1 MGEHNRAL
9 RAARERMPS
18 RTAPGEYMTRAELAD
33 AVNRYLWESTGR
45 RFDLDDHLIGKWE
58 RGVVRYPIRE
68 YRAALRAV
76 LDVATDTELG
86 FRPPTRLADVASTT
100 VVAAAEGDGA
110 DVPIAANLGDDDEM
124 NRRELLRL
132 FSMTGATLAL
142 PPLADAMGAVDTD
155 RMAAVAAGD
164 SAPDAAAVDDF
175 ARLNDHLWQVYGL
188 TPQKKSVLSLVR
200 DQLGVLCD
208 GLSRARARERPRLC
222 RLVSEL
228 YQLTGEV
235 FFDADQYADA
245 AQCYVLASTAAQEA
259 KAHDLWAAAM
269 TRHAFVPIYGQQTS
283 KAMPMLDLAAGL
295 ARRGDPTLPTRHW
308 VAAVQA
314 EVSASVGD
322 AQRCERDLDAAAD
335 VVNLAPTRDNRG
347 WLRFEGSR
355 LPEQR
360 GTCMV
365 ALGRLD
371 DAESALTDALS
382 QASTTRRRAGVLTDL
397 ALLSARRGD
406 HHSVVARLDEAI
418 SAARAT
424 ESAYIT
430 RKLHTARAEL
440 KPLLRDPHIRR
451 ADGEIGQLG
460 RSLNSAEVRQ
470 P

>member
-1 MGEHNRAL
+1 LGEHNRAL

-18 RTAPGEYMTRAELAD
+18 RNTPGEYTTRAELAE
-33 AVNRYLWESTGR
+33 AVNQYLWETTGR

-76 LDVATDTELG
+76 LAADTDAELG
-86 FRPPTRLADVASTT
+86 FYPPAHRAVLAAPA
-100 VVAAAEGDGA
+100 VVVDEGDGA
-110 DVPIAANLGDDDEM
+110 DVPRTAGLGDDDEM

-132 FSMTGATLAL
+132 FSMTGAALAL
-142 PPLADAMGAVDTD
+142 PPLADPTDSVDLVDAD

-164 SAPDAAAVDDF
+164 SAPDAAVVDDF
-175 ARLNDHLWQVYGL
+175 ARLNAHLWEVYGL
-188 TPQKKSVLSLVR
+188 TPQKKSLLSLVR

-208 GLSRARARERPRLC
+208 ALSRAPARERPHLC

-245 AQCYVLASTAAQEA
+245 AQCYLLASTAAQEA
-259 KAHDLWAAAM
+259 NAYDLWAAAM
-269 TRHAFVPIYGQQTS
+269 TRHAFVPIYGQQPN

-295 ARRGDPTLPTRHW
+295 AHRGDSALPTRHW
-308 VAAVQA
+308 VAAVRA
-314 EVSASVGD
+314 EVSAGIGD
-322 AQRCERDLDAAAD
+322 GHQCERDLATAAD
-335 VVNLAPTRDNRG
+335 VVHLTSAPQRAG
-347 WLRFEGSR
+347 WLRFDGSR
-355 LPEQR
+355 MPEQR

-406 HHSVVARLDEAI
+406 HRAVVARLDETI

-424 ESAYIT
+424 ESAFIT
-430 RKLHTARAEL
+430 RKLHAARAEL
-440 KPLLRDPHIRR
+440 KPLLRNPHIRR
-451 ADGEIGQLG
+451 VDDEIGQLG
-460 RSLNSAEVRQ
+460 SSRNPAGTR
-470 P
+470 

>member
-1 MGEHNRAL
+1 MREPNDAL

-18 RTAPGEYMTRAELAD
+18 RLAPGEPMTRTELAD
-33 AVNRYLWESTGR
+33 AVNAWLWEATDR
-45 RFDLDDHLIGKWE
+45 RFELDDHLIGKWE

-76 LDVATDTELG
+76 LDVDTDAELG
-86 FRPPTRLADVASTT
+86 FRPPTHRAVATAT
-100 VVAAAEGDGA
+100 VVGEGDGA
-110 DVPIAANLGDDDEM
+110 DVPKTASLGDDDEM

-142 PPLADAMGAVDTD
+142 PPLADAVDAD
-155 RMAAVAAGD
+155 RMVAVAAGN
-164 SAPDAAAVDDF
+164 SAPDATVVDDF
-175 ARLNDHLWQVYGL
+175 ARLNAHLWHVYGL
-188 TPQKKSVLSLVR
+188 TPQKKSILSLVR
-200 DQLGVLCD
+200 SQLGVLCD
-208 GLSRARARERPRLC
+208 GLSRAPARERTSLC

-245 AQCYVLASTAAQEA
+245 AQCYLLASTAAQEA

-269 TRHAFVPIYGQQTS
+269 TRHAFVPIYGQQPS

-295 ARRGDPTLPTRHW
+295 AHRGDSLLSTRHW
-308 VAAVQA
+308 VAAVRA
-314 EVSASVGD
+314 EVSAGVGD
-322 AQRCERDLDAAAD
+322 TEQCERDLAAATD
-335 VVNLAPTRDNRG
+335 VASLTPTPHNGG
-347 WLRFEGSR
+347 WLRFDRSR

-371 DAESALTDALS
+371 DAESALTEALS

-406 HHSVVARLDEAI
+406 HHSVVARLDETI
-418 SAARAT
+418 SAARTT
-424 ESAYIT
+424 ESAFIT
-430 RKLHTARAEL
+430 RKLHATRAEL
-440 KPLLRDPHIRR
+440 KPLLRNPHIRR
-451 ADGEIGQLG
+451 VDDEIGQLG
-460 RSLNSAEVRQ
+460 RSLNSAGIR
-470 P
+470 